1 MRKTKD
7 AKGYLEAIRKL
18 HRVGVNN
25 ASFYPIIEQD
35 NLFINKLLGFFKKT
49 NTADYKMLFFIMYD
63 IENNKVRNLVAKYLE
78 KKGCIRIQKSIFLAN
93 TDFSVYQEICID
105 LAEVQA
111 CYDNQDSIIAVPI
124 PIDYLSSMKVIG
136 KYIDTDIIIGTKNTL
151 FF

>member
-1 MRKTKD
+1 MKKKKD

-18 HRVGVNN
+18 HHAGVNS
-25 ASFYPIIEQD
+25 ASFYPVIEQD

-49 NTADYKMLFFIMYD
+49 NTTEYKMLFFIMYD

-78 KKGCIRIQKSIFLAN
+78 KKGCMRIQKSIFLAN
-93 TDFSVYQEICID
+93 VDIPVYQEICVD